1 MGGVALISAGCP
13 GGGQARWGA
22 AGHPFARG
30 GGGHDGVR
38 GVLGRRGQS
47 DGATTPRGV
56 GVMTCTTRADQLMGA
71 AVHVAATGMGCRAR
85 TWWSR
90 SA

>member
-1 MGGVALISAGCP
+1 MWRSSVPGVPAVGRP
-13 GGGQARWGA
+13 GGGLPVIPSPA
-22 AGHPFARG
+22 AVAGMMGFG
-30 GGGHDGVR
+30 